1 MCIKRATR
9 IKRGEGHRYHVTLQ
23 THIPRNWN
31 LFLRNSENK
40 TQLFKCLA
48 ENIIRKVALE
58 EGKQLYCSH
67 EDIIITNPDNL
78 DVSAISPCTHEEADT
93 RIFVHLKDAVR
104 KGCSNIAIRATD
116 TDIIILVSALFEDIA
131 GQKLGVHFGT
141 NKRLRIIHI
150 HDIFE
155 RLGSQRCKALL
166 FFHALTGADSTAAF
180 VAFSK
185 ISAWKI

>member
-1 MCIKRATR
+1 MIYS
-9 IKRGEGHRYHVTLQ
+9 IEGHRYHVISQ

-40 TQLFKCLA
+40 SQLFKFLA

-78 DVSAISPCTHEEADT
+78 HVSAISPRTHEEADT
-93 RIFVHLKDAVR
+93 RIFVQLKDAVR

-116 TDIIILVSALFEDIA
+116 TDIIILASAPFEDIA
-131 GQKLGVHFGT
+131 SQKIWVHFGT
-141 NKRLRIIHI
+141 NKRLRVIHKDVK
-150 HDIFE
+150 HCWC
-155 RLGSQRCKALL
+155 G
-166 FFHALTGADSTAAF
+166 FHSWICGF
-180 VAFSK
+180 Q
-185 ISAWKI
+185 